1 MRAALVLAL
10 VGCTAPGLGAGV
22 DRVAYPSGK
31 ARFEFELRDGLPN
44 GRGRTWYAN
53 GKLASDGTY
62 RDGGRE
68 GRFWFY
74 DETGAFTGQ
83 GFYVDN
89 AEVWHSAD
97 EHAQPPA
104 QWARGTTLAVRPQP
118 SEATSVEVEEEP
130 DTPLVQTQRVR
141 PYFSTMDRTTAPAR
155 AGAQLGI
162 GEAKDLAFGAA
173 TRFDA
178 FGHYRLGNY
187 GVFAQLTET
196 RLALPGDMTL
206 GGRRTATVAGT
217 YHRRL
222 GRGMLSAA
230 GGVLASV
237 GNADD
242 RGLIASAAGI
252 DQRATDAAFA
262 MPAPFGVRSS
272 ASYVASRGPFLVQA
286 DAGIDWLLG
295 GDEQGFDPLGHAN
308 VGIGFGSHST
318 MVTAELANALRFTGT
333 ESFETVALGGTIVY
347 SSAWLTA
354 SLVFSFA
361 GTTSFLGSVGYDL

>member
-1 MRAALVLAL
+1 MRAVLAL
-10 VGCTAPGLGAGV
+10 ALIGCATPQLGAGV
-22 DRVAYPSGK
+22 DRVAYPDGK

-44 GRGRTWYAN
+44 GRGRSWYAN

-74 DETGAFTGQ
+74 DDTGAFVGQ

-97 EHAQPPA
+97 EHELPPA
-104 QWARGTTLAVRPQP
+104 QWTKGAALAARAAPTD
-118 SEATSVEVEEEP
+118 ATSVDVEVEP
-130 DTPLVQTQRVR
+130 DVPWAPDKHLR

-155 AGAQLGI
+155 AGAQLGV
-162 GEAKDLAFGAA
+162 GEAKDLGFGAT
-173 TRFDA
+173 TRFDV
-178 FGHYRLGNY
+178 FGHYRIGTY
-187 GVFAQLTET
+187 GLFAQLTET

-222 GRGMLSAA
+222 GPGTLSTT
-230 GGVLASV
+230 GGLLASV
-237 GNADD
+237 GNADAP
-242 RGLIASAAGI
+242 GLVASAAGI
-252 DQRATDAAFA
+252 DLRATDAAFA
-262 MPAPFGVRSS
+262 MPAPFGVRSG
-272 ASYVASRGPFLVQA
+272 ASYVAARGPFLVQA
-286 DAGIDWLLG
+286 DAGIDWLFG
-295 GDEQGFDPLGHAN
+295 GDEHGFDPLGHAN
-308 VGIGFGSHST
+308 LGIGFGSHTT

-333 ESFETVALGGTIVY
+333 QSYETVALGGTLVY
-347 SSAWLTA
+347 ASVWITA
-354 SLVFSFA
+354 SLGFSFS